1 MNKRAVIIYGPP
13 GAGKGTQAEL
23 LERKFDFIH
32 LDTGR
37 YIESLVRAP
46 GWKKSMILRRERKN
60 FDDGRL
66 CTPSWVFAMVKR
78 AITRIAKAEYNVV
91 LSGSPRT
98 VPEAFGNNGKNG
110 LIETLAKYYGKKN
123 ITVVHLNISQET
135 TKKRNSTRFICSVCG
150 LPVLGKARVTACAF
164 CDGKLRKRTL
174 DNPTIIITRLKE
186 YKERTEPILKEL
198 KKRRFVVKHMNGES
212 APYRVHSIIVKALN
226 IAS

>member
-46 GWKKSMILRRERKN
+46 GWQKNAALRRERKN
-60 FDDGRL
+60 FDAGLL
-66 CTPSWVFAMVKR
+66 CTPTWVFAMVKR
-78 AITRIAKAEYNVV
+78 AITRIAKAEYNAV

-98 VPEAFGNNGKNG
+98 VPEAFGNTGKNG
-110 LIETLAKYYGKKN
+110 LIETLIKYYGKKN
-123 ITVVHLNISQET
+123 LTVVHLNISSET

-150 LPVLGKARVTACAF
+150 LPVLGKARVKACAF

-174 DNPTIIITRLKE
+174 DDPTIIITRLNE

-198 KKRRFVVKHMNGES
+198 KKRKHKVIHINGELV
-212 APYRVHSIIVKALN
+212 PYRVHATIVKALRL
-226 IAS
+226 AS